1 MTVTDQTTVRDIAVS
16 NPSTVRVFEKLG
28 IDYCCGGNKSLKD
41 ICESKHIDLQFLLE
55 RLGAA
60 GEALDDP
67 DLMGWH
73 KEPLAMLIQ
82 HIVRKHHNFVRD
94 EMPRLRVLAEK
105 VVARHGA
112 QDSSLVEVRDCIAK
126 INEEMTSHMLKEEQ
140 VLFPYMAKMEHEL
153 GAGKELP
160 LAFFGSVR
168 NPIASMLA
176 EHDAAGELL
185 KRIRSL
191 TRDYTL
197 PEGACPTFR
206 ALFSTMQEFE
216 TDMHRHVH
224 LENNILFPRALAMEQ
239 QATKQSSV

>member
-105 VVARHGA
+105 VVARYGA
-112 QDSSLVEVRDCIAK
+112 QDSSLV
-126 INEEMTSHMLKEEQ
+126 
-140 VLFPYMAKMEHEL
+140 
-153 GAGKELP
+153 
-160 LAFFGSVR
+160 
-168 NPIASMLA
+168 
-176 EHDAAGELL
+176 
-185 KRIRSL
+185 
-191 TRDYTL
+191 
-197 PEGACPTFR
+197 
-206 ALFSTMQEFE
+206 
-216 TDMHRHVH
+216 
-224 LENNILFPRALAMEQ
+224 
-239 QATKQSSV
+239 

>member
-1 MTVTDQTTVRDIAVS
+1 
-16 NPSTVRVFEKLG
+16 
-28 IDYCCGGNKSLKD
+28 
-41 ICESKHIDLQFLLE
+41 
-55 RLGAA
+55 
-60 GEALDDP
+60 
-67 DLMGWH
+67 
-73 KEPLAMLIQ
+73 MLIQ

-94 EMPRLRVLAEK
+94 EMPRLGMLAEK

-112 QDSSLVEVRDCIAK
+112 QDPSLVQVRDCIAK
-126 INEEMTSHMLKEEQ
+126 ISEEMTSHMLKEEQ
-140 VLFPYMAKMEHEL
+140 VLFPYIAKMEHEL
-153 GAGKELP
+153 AAGSEIP
-160 LAFFGSVR
+160 PAFFGSVR

-176 EHDAAGELL
+176 EHDSAGELL

-239 QATKQSSV
+239 QATKQSSI

>member
-1 MTVTDQTTVRDIAVS
+1 MTVTDQTTIRDVAVS

-41 ICESKHIDLQFLLE
+41 VCDSKNIDLESLLD
-55 RLGAA
+55 RLNSA
-60 GEALDDP
+60 G
-67 DLMGWH
+67 DLSGDADLVGWH
-73 KEPLAMLIQ
+73 KESLAKLIQ
-82 HIVRKHHNFVRD
+82 HIVRKHHNFVRE
-94 EMPRLRVLAEK
+94 EMPRLMTLAGK
-105 VVARHGA
+105 VVARHGEH
-112 QDSSLVEVRDCIAK
+112 DPSLAEVRDCIQK
-126 INEEMTSHMLKEEQ
+126 INEEMSSHMLKEEQ
-140 VLFPYMAKMEHEL
+140 VLFPYIAKMEHEL
-153 GAGKELP
+153 IAGKEIP
-160 LAFFGSVR
+160 AAFFRSVR
-168 NPIASMLA
+168 NPIVSMLA
-176 EHDAAGELL
+176 EHDSAGDLL

-239 QATKQSSV
+239 QAAKQ

>member
-1 MTVTDQTTVRDIAVS
+1 
-16 NPSTVRVFEKLG
+16 
-28 IDYCCGGNKSLKD
+28 
-41 ICESKHIDLQFLLE
+41 
-55 RLGAA
+55 
-60 GEALDDP
+60 
-67 DLMGWH
+67 
-73 KEPLAMLIQ
+73 
-82 HIVRKHHNFVRD
+82 
-94 EMPRLRVLAEK
+94 
-105 VVARHGA
+105 
-112 QDSSLVEVRDCIAK
+112 
-126 INEEMTSHMLKEEQ
+126 MLKEEQ

>member
-1 MTVTDQTTVRDIAVS
+1 MTVTDQTTIRDIAVS

-41 ICESKHIDLQFLLE
+41 VCDSKSIDLQSLMQ
-55 RLGAA
+55 RLSAVS
-60 GEALDDP
+60 EASDDP
-67 DLMGWH
+67 DLVGWH

-94 EMPRLRVLAEK
+94 EMPRLMTLAAK
-105 VVARHGA
+105 VVARHGG
-112 QDSSLVEVRDCIAK
+112 QDPALVEVRDCIAK
-126 INEEMTSHMLKEEQ
+126 IDQEMTSHMLKEEQ
-140 VLFPYMAKMEHEL
+140 VLFPYIARMEHQL
-153 GAGKELP
+153 IAGEELP
-160 LAFFGSVR
+160 PAFFGSVR

-176 EHDAAGELL
+176 EHDSAGELL

-197 PEGACPTFR
+197 PEGACPTFK

-224 LENNILFPRALAMEQ
+224 LENNILFPRSLAMEQ
-239 QATKQSSV
+239 QAAKQVSV